1 MSLIDI
7 PTLPARGPDESA
19 FEPAPPAFTRLHQ
32 FFETSCDA
40 APQAIAVVCDGAR
53 WSYGELDA
61 RANQLA
67 HLLIG
72 RGIGPGARV
81 GILLDRSIHT
91 YVAMLAVLK
100 SGAAFVPL
108 DPSFPADRVAFVAGD
123 GELRLLITEGR
134 RAPEIQT
141 CGSPLL
147 AIDSAEAQIASQPTC
162 RPEIEDAGDAPC
174 YIIYTSG
181 TTGRPKGVLVNHSSI
196 CNFLTV
202 CAPVYRY
209 EPEDRIYQGM
219 TIAFDFSVEEIW
231 PTFMAGATIM
241 AGPNDHR
248 RLGSGLAHFLIEQGV
263 TVMCCVPTLLAT
275 LDRDVPS
282 LRLLLVGGEACPQDL
297 VRRWG
302 RPGRRMINTYGPTE
316 TTVTATWTELL
327 PDKPVTIGRPLP
339 TYTVQIL
346 DDRLAPV
353 PDGAAGE
360 LCIGGPGVAVGYLN
374 RPELTAAQFIP
385 DPHDRNGGRLYRTG
399 DLCRLTPEGEIE
411 YLGRIDGQVK
421 IRGHRIEL
429 AEIEAVLMEHPH
441 LAAAIVSKAAHEA
454 GDDLVAYIVLR
465 QPERSPDAL
474 RSQLHELLRKRLPA
488 YMVPA
493 YIEVLDRVPML
504 PSDKADRARLPAP
517 SSARIVSHGGEYV
530 APATPLEREI
540 AAAWTTAFGQIHL
553 SVEADFFLDL
563 GGHSLFAAGV
573 VSRLRR
579 LPALGQLS
587 IADLYA
593 HPTIRSLSRYAETLA
608 TQAARETSRDP
619 KTSADEQR
627 STHSRFRVWRCGIAQ
642 IVSLYLLLTALAA
655 IPAIGLRAA
664 LGYSPAELILAAV
677 TFGPAVWIGT
687 SLLLPLATKWTVIGR
702 FRPGRY
708 PLWGWYFCRWWLVRK
723 ACALAPLNLLA
734 GSPLLPVYLRLLG
747 AKVGANCHLGS
758 GHVDAF
764 DLLEIGDGASIGYG
778 VELQPSVVEDGWLR
792 LEPIRIGR
800 GAFVGTNS
808 VLMPGAT
815 LGERSALL
823 EQSLVTGGQS
833 VPDGETWAG
842 SPSRRAAEQP
852 AALREMTARPPQS
865 GQWSAALLC
874 GFFATFCLLELLG
887 FLTATSGV
895 LVYAAVVHRLGATAI
910 VLAALV
916 AGPVFVLTACATI
929 AILKRLIT
937 PAPRSGIFPAD
948 SFFGLRRWISDK
960 LMDYSLFATNSLY
973 ATLYTIPWLRL
984 LGARVGPRSEISTVA
999 HVEPALLS
1007 LGCESFVAD
1016 IATLGSAT
1024 YHNGWLA
1031 LGTVELG
1038 SRCFI
1043 GNAATVPSDSRL
1055 GSDTLIGVQSVPPG
1069 PQVKDGT
1076 SWLGSPA
1083 MFLPRRQA
1091 SQTFDERLTFRPS
1104 ASLIAGRL
1112 AIEFFRVVLPASLLY
1127 GMLLLNVHVA
1137 MRLAAV
1143 WPAWQIALA
1152 LPAVYVGSGT
1162 LVLGVVAGMK
1172 WLIVG
1177 RYRPR
1182 TEPLWAY
1189 FVRRSEVITGLY
1201 ECAAVPAILGWLTGT
1216 PLLPAGLRLFG
1227 SRAGAGIYLD
1237 TTYLTEFDLVCIGDG
1252 AQIGGRTSLQ
1262 THLFEDRVM
1271 KMSFVKI
1278 GPHASI
1284 GPRSI
1289 VLYDATVESGA
1300 RLDGLSLVMKG
1311 ESLPAETRWHG
1322 IPARMGAL
1330 QIAN

>member
-7 PTLPARGPDESA
+7 PTLPARGTSDSA
-19 FEPAPPAFTRLHQ
+19 LEPTSRTLTRLQQ
-32 FFETSCDA
+32 FFERSCDT
-40 APQAIAVVCDGAR
+40 APDAIALVCDGR
-53 WSYGELDA
+53 QWTYGELDA
-61 RANQLA
+61 RANQFA

-81 GILLDRSIHT
+81 GILLDRSVHT
-91 YVAMLAVLK
+91 YVAMLGVLK

-108 DPSFPADRVAFVAGD
+108 DPSFPADRVAFVARD
-123 GELRLLITEGR
+123 ADLELLIAEARRTYDIEG
-134 RAPEIQT
+134 
-141 CGSPLL
+141 CGTPVF
-147 AIDSAEAQIASQPTC
+147 AIDSADSEIAAHPTH
-162 RPEIEDAGDAPC
+162 RPEIDDFGDAPC
-174 YIIYTSG
+174 YVIYTSG
-181 TTGRPKGVLVNHSSI
+181 TTGRPKGVLINHSSI

-202 CAPVYRY
+202 CAPVYGY
-209 EPEDRIYQGM
+209 EPEDRVYQGM

-231 PTFMAGATIM
+231 PTFMAGATIV

-248 RLGSGLAHFLIEQGV
+248 RLGSGLAHFLIEQNV

-282 LRLLLVGGEACPQDL
+282 LRLLLVGGEACPHDL
-297 VRRWG
+297 VRRWS
-302 RPGRRMINTYGPTE
+302 RPGRRMLNTYGPTE

-339 TYTVQIL
+339 TYTARIL
-346 DDRLAPV
+346 DERLAPV

-374 RPELTAAQFIP
+374 RPELTAAQFIK
-385 DPHDRNGGRLYRTG
+385 DPQGRNGARLYRTG
-399 DLCRLTPEGEIE
+399 DLCRLTDEGEIE

-429 AEIEAVLMEHPH
+429 GEIEAVLLEHPQ
-441 LAAAIVSKAAHEA
+441 LATAIVSKMTHEA

-465 QPERSPDAL
+465 QPEPNPDGL
-474 RSQLHELLRKRLPA
+474 RSQLHEALRKRLPA

-493 YIEVLDRVPML
+493 YIEVIERVPML
-504 PSDKADRARLPAP
+504 ASGKADRARLPAP
-517 SSARIVSHGGEYV
+517 ASARIVSHQGDYV

-540 AAAWTTAFGQIHL
+540 AAAWTPAFGQIHL

-579 LPALGQLS
+579 LPGLGQLS

-593 HPTIRSLSRYAETLA
+593 HPTIRSLARYAETLA
-608 TQAARETSRDP
+608 SQATRDAKP
-619 KTSADEQR
+619 SAHVQR
-627 STHSRFRVWRCGIAQ
+627 LTHGRLRVWRCGIAQ
-642 IVSLYLLLTALAA
+642 LASLYLVMAALAA

-664 LGYSPAELILAAV
+664 IGRSPAELILAALAL
-677 TFGPAVWIGT
+677 GPAMWIVL
-687 SLLLPLATKWTVIGR
+687 SLLLPLAVKWIVIGR
-702 FRPGRY
+702 FQPGRY

-734 GSPLLPVYLRLLG
+734 GSPLLSVYLRLLG

-758 GHVDAF
+758 GHVDAI

-800 GAFVGTNS
+800 GAFVGTNA
-808 VLMPGAT
+808 VLMPGAI
-815 LGERSALL
+815 LGEGSALL
-823 EQSLVTGGQS
+823 EQSLVTGGQP
-833 VPDGETWAG
+833 VPDREAWAG
-842 SPSRRAAEQP
+842 SPSRRVADRP
-852 AALREMTARPPQS
+852 AALREMTARPS
-865 GQWSAALLC
+865 NVERWSAALLC
-874 GFFATFCLLELLG
+874 GFAAAFCLLELLG
-887 FLTATSGV
+887 FLIATPGV
-895 LVYAAVVHRLGATAI
+895 LIYAAMAHRFGPAAI
-910 VLAALV
+910 VPASLL
-916 AGPVFVLTACATI
+916 AGPVFVLTACVAI
-929 AILKRLIT
+929 AILKRLVT
-937 PAPRSGIFPAD
+937 PAPRSGIFPAR
-948 SFFGLRRWISDK
+948 SSFGLRRWVSDK
-960 LMDYSLFATNSLY
+960 LMEYSLLATNSLY
-973 ATLYTIPWLRL
+973 ATLYTVPWLRV

-999 HVEPALLS
+999 HVEPALLT
-1007 LGCESFVAD
+1007 LGRESFVAD

-1024 YHNGWLA
+1024 YHNGWVA

-1038 SRCFI
+1038 SRCFV

-1069 PQVKDGT
+1069 QQVKDGT

-1091 SQTFDERLTFRPS
+1091 SQAFDDRLTFHPT
-1104 ASLIAGRL
+1104 ATLVAGRL

-1127 GMLLLNVHVA
+1127 LMLFLDIHVA
-1137 MRLAAV
+1137 LKMAAA
-1143 WPAWQIALA
+1143 WQAWQIALA
-1152 LPAVYVGSGT
+1152 LPAVYLASGA
-1162 LVLGVVAGMK
+1162 LVLGVVAAMK

-1189 FVRRSEVITGLY
+1189 FVRRSELITGLY
-1201 ECAAVPAILGWLTGT
+1201 ECAAVPAILAWLTGT
-1216 PLLPAGLRLFG
+1216 PLLPVALRVLG
-1227 SRAGAGIYLD
+1227 TRTGAGVYLD
-1237 TTYLTEFDLVCIGDG
+1237 TTYLTEFDLVSLGDG

-1271 KMSFVKI
+1271 KMSHVKI
-1278 GPHASI
+1278 GSQASI
-1284 GPRSI
+1284 GPRSV
-1289 VLYDATVESGA
+1289 VLYDASVETGV

-1311 ESLPAETRWHG
+1311 ESLPAETRWTG
-1322 IPARMGAL
+1322 IPARLG
-1330 QIAN
+1330 